1 MLEKTI
7 QEFLENM
14 ETLTNGAILNDA
26 FVKITTSAGNAV
38 LISEE
43 EWNMLTDAMKML
55 MQGGQK

>member
-7 QEFLENM
+7 QEFSENM

-26 FVKITTSAGNAV
+26 FVKITTSVGNAV
-38 LISEE
+38 LISEA